1 MKLWKKISILTTG
14 ILLLA
19 LGICGSF
26 TVVRM
31 GGYSIEQRVF
41 NEGKQLEGVGYAF
54 EQFCKSNELLDMS
67 DTVKASFLD
76 FQFRKCCGKD
86 YALIQNG
93 KPVINLT
100 EFQVSD
106 TGLLDKL
113 RPWNSE
119 HPDYEIQKLNHRYIL
134 LMARPV
140 EGMEETYI
148 LTAKDITQVFT
159 GIENQAVLF
168 GGVYL
173 LVSFLAAAGIG
184 ILTRFALRPLYN
196 LEKASLAISRGQY
209 QERVPVAS
217 RDEIQVVGE
226 AFNQMADQVETQI
239 TQLQEITEK
248 QKMLL
253 GSLTHELK
261 TPMTSIMGYADTLL
275 YVKLQEEQREKALSY
290 IYQEC
295 CRLERLSGKMM
306 SLTGLYV
313 NDTIHL
319 KLGSVEELFQKVAH
333 VEKEHLREKEIQFS
347 MDCRMEKI
355 PMDSDLMES
364 LLVNLVDNAIKA
376 SRPGGSI
383 WMEAKDHKIEVID
396 EGRGIPPDEVSKVTE
411 AFYMVDKARTKKE
424 GGIGLGLALCKEIAH
439 IHKASLE
446 IESSPGCGTV
456 ARILFTDAY
465 NLFTT
470 S

>member
-19 LGICGSF
+19 LGFCGGF
-26 TVVRM
+26 TIIRM
-31 GGYSIEQRVF
+31 GGYSIEQRVL
-41 NEGKQLEGVGYAF
+41 NEGKQMEGVGYAF
-54 EQFCKSNELLDMS
+54 EQFCKSNDLLDMS

-76 FQFRKCCGKD
+76 FQFKKCCGRD
-86 YALIQNG
+86 YALIQKG
-93 KPVINLT
+93 VPVINLT
-100 EFQVSD
+100 EYQVSD
-106 TGLLDKL
+106 TGILDRL
-113 RPWNSE
+113 GNWDGE
-119 HPDYEIQKLNHRYIL
+119 HPEYEIQKLNDRYIL

-140 EGMEETYI
+140 EGMEASYI
-148 LTAKDITQVFT
+148 LTAKDITQVFA
-159 GIENQAVLF
+159 GMKKQAVMF

-173 LVSFLAAAGIG
+173 LVSLLAAAGIG
-184 ILTRFALRPLYN
+184 VMIRFTLRPLQN
-196 LEKASLAISRGQY
+196 LEKASLAISEGQY
-209 QERVPVAS
+209 KERVPATTG
-217 RDEIQVVGE
+217 DEIQVVGE
-226 AFNQMADQVETQI
+226 AFNQMADQVESQI

-275 YVKLQEEQREKALSY
+275 HVKLQEEQKEKAVSY

-313 NDTIHL
+313 NDTVHL
-319 KLGSVEELFQKVAH
+319 KLSSVEELFQKVAH
-333 VEKEHLREKEIQFS
+333 VEERHFREKGIQFS

-376 SRPGGSI
+376 SRPGGCI
-383 WMEAKDHKIEVID
+383 WMEAKEHKIEVID
-396 EGRGIPPDEVSKVTE
+396 EGRGIPPHEISKVTE
-411 AFYMVDKARTKKE
+411 AFYRVDKARTKKE

-439 IHKASLE
+439 VHKASLE

-456 ARILFTDAY
+456 ARIVFTDAY

>member
-1 MKLWKKISILTTG
+1 M
-14 ILLLA
+14 
-19 LGICGSF
+19 
-26 TVVRM
+26 
-31 GGYSIEQRVF
+31 
-41 NEGKQLEGVGYAF
+41 
-54 EQFCKSNELLDMS
+54 
-67 DTVKASFLD
+67 
-76 FQFRKCCGKD
+76 
-86 YALIQNG
+86 
-93 KPVINLT
+93 
-100 EFQVSD
+100 
-106 TGLLDKL
+106 
-113 RPWNSE
+113 
-119 HPDYEIQKLNHRYIL
+119 
-134 LMARPV
+134 
-140 EGMEETYI
+140 
-148 LTAKDITQVFT
+148 
-159 GIENQAVLF
+159 
-168 GGVYL
+168 
-173 LVSFLAAAGIG
+173 SFLAAAGIG

-275 YVKLQEEQREKALSY
+275 HVKLQEEQREKALSY

>member
-19 LGICGSF
+19 LGFCGGF
-26 TVVRM
+26 TIIRM
-31 GGYSIEQRVF
+31 GGYSIEQRVL
-41 NEGKQLEGVGYAF
+41 NEGKQMEGVGYAF
-54 EQFCKSNELLDMS
+54 EQFCKSNDLLDMS

-76 FQFRKCCGKD
+76 FQFKKCCGRD
-86 YALIQNG
+86 YALIQKG
-93 KPVINLT
+93 VPVINLT
-100 EFQVSD
+100 EYQVSD
-106 TGLLDKL
+106 TGILDRL
-113 RPWNSE
+113 GNWDGE
-119 HPDYEIQKLNHRYIL
+119 HPEYEIQKLNDRYIL

-140 EGMEETYI
+140 EGMEASYI

-159 GIENQAVLF
+159 GMKKQAVMF

-173 LVSFLAAAGIG
+173 LVSLLAAAGIG
-184 ILTRFALRPLYN
+184 VMIRFTLRPLQN
-196 LEKASLAISRGQY
+196 LEKASLAISEGQY
-209 QERVPVAS
+209 TERVPATTG
-217 RDEIQVVGE
+217 DEIQVVGE
-226 AFNQMADQVETQI
+226 AFNQMADQVESQI

-275 YVKLQEEQREKALSY
+275 HVKLQEEQKEKAVSY

-313 NDTIHL
+313 NDTVHL
-319 KLGSVEELFQKVAH
+319 KLSSVEELFQKVAH
-333 VEKEHLREKEIQFS
+333 VEERHFREKGIQFS

-376 SRPGGSI
+376 SRPGGCI
-383 WMEAKDHKIEVID
+383 WMEAKEHKIEVID
-396 EGRGIPPDEVSKVTE
+396 EGRGIPPHEISKVTE
-411 AFYMVDKARTKKE
+411 AFYRVDKARTKKE

-439 IHKASLE
+439 VHKASLE

-456 ARILFTDAY
+456 ARIVFTDAY